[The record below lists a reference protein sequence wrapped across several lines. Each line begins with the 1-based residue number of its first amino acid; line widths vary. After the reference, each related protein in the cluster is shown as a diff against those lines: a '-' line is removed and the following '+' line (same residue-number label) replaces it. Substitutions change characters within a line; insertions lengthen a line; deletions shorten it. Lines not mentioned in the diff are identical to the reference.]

1 MSYIY
6 EIPQIDVLEQKVLYV
21 VPGGQDNVLATDVIK
36 ASNDAKHSD
45 ILEHVEKVQLLSDA
59 GRRNK
64 NGELLLFKKQNE
76 LGNVDNSDV
85 IATMSY
91 KRFGAKIAKQIS
103 LSKGLDYFFL
113 YNKMTGFFD
122 REGQLVDSFGEE
134 YSLTDISWKEF
145 YEELVGVLK
154 NRLVLGYLGSSDKDK
169 DDAGFYL
176 NQAHKYIV
184 RDKYNLETSEVLNFV
199 RKIVEKSYFPEKFF
213 DSFIRELDKM
223 IYASELS
230 KADKVFVETMAKM
243 SLFNEKRGMVPF
255 SDVSLH
261 KRALDEI
268 KFKRNGRKINAIML
282 DEVLDKMR

>member
-1 MSYIY
+1 
-6 EIPQIDVLEQKVLYV
+6 
-21 VPGGQDNVLATDVIK
+21 
-36 ASNDAKHSD
+36 
-45 ILEHVEKVQLLSDA
+45 
-59 GRRNK
+59 
-64 NGELLLFKKQNE
+64 
-76 LGNVDNSDV
+76 
-85 IATMSY
+85 
-91 KRFGAKIAKQIS
+91 
-103 LSKGLDYFFL
+103 
-113 YNKMTGFFD
+113 MTGFFD

-145 YEELVGVLK
+145 YEELVSVLK
-154 NRLVLGYLGSSDKDK
+154 NRLVLGYLGSSDKDE

-223 IYASELS
+223 IYATELS

>member
-1 MSYIY
+1 
-6 EIPQIDVLEQKVLYV
+6 
-21 VPGGQDNVLATDVIK
+21 
-36 ASNDAKHSD
+36 
-45 ILEHVEKVQLLSDA
+45 
-59 GRRNK
+59 
-64 NGELLLFKKQNE
+64 
-76 LGNVDNSDV
+76 
-85 IATMSY
+85 
-91 KRFGAKIAKQIS
+91 
-103 LSKGLDYFFL
+103 
-113 YNKMTGFFD
+113 MTGFFD
-122 REGQLVDSFGEE
+122 REGQFLDSFGEE

-145 YEELVGVLK
+145 YEELVSVLK

-223 IYASELS
+223 IYTSELS

-268 KFKRNGRKINAIML
+268 KFKYNGRKINAIML
-282 DEVLDKMR
+282 NEVLDKMR